1 MGGYGGGG
9 DGGGGEGGGEEVGK
23 AKVSFPVQPF
33 IESGSYVHPAPA
45 LQIPKQSEQMICSVP
60 ATEAFTGQNVPKRGS
75 VNPPELGHVQS
86 FCPLNEVGA
95 VVHTVAASF
104 HA

>member
-1 MGGYGGGG
+1 
-9 DGGGGEGGGEEVGK
+9 
-23 AKVSFPVQPF
+23 VQPF